1 MSQRS
6 GESTGNIAGG
16 DTAEI
21 GNPMLISNTAIKNR
35 TTVFVLM
42 ALIAV
47 AGIYS
52 YATLPRE
59 SEPDVQ
65 IPFVLVTT
73 GYEGVSPKD
82 VESQVTIK
90 IENEL
95 TGIKGVKEMTS
106 SSAEGSS
113 VVMMEFQPEIRIED
127 ALQYV
132 RDKVDL
138 AKAELPDEADEPIIK
153 EINVADFP
161 ILIISMSGDISPVR
175 LKGIADELEDAI
187 EQVPGVLEADILGAL
202 EREIRLE
209 IDPDRVAAYGLTIP
223 ELLTHLRA
231 ENVNISAGGLETHGT
246 KFNVRLQAE
255 FDKVDDIFG
264 LPLTKRNGKIIY
276 LTDVVTVRDTFKDR
290 ESLARLDGTSSI
302 TINVRKTTG
311 ANIVEVADNVKAV
324 LTEARKQIPA
334 GIRLETI
341 LDKSKDIRLMVADL
355 ENNVVTGL
363 ILVVLVLMAFMGWRS
378 SIIVAIAIPMSMLIS
393 FAVLQLLG
401 YTLNMIVLFSLILAL
416 GMLVDNAIVIVEN
429 IFRHRQMGYG
439 RIEASMKG
447 AAGVAWPVIASTAT
461 TIAAFSPML
470 AWPGLMGEFMKYLPA
485 TLIVTLSSS
494 LFVAL
499 VISPTLCA
507 VLSGHVRKVHERHPF
522 IHAYHG
528 LLDKA
533 VHHWALTL
541 GLVFLMLAGVGTYY
555 WKRGHGIE
563 LFPAFDPRR
572 ALINIRCPQGTNIK
586 ETDRLTRLVEQRL
599 EPWRKRGDLKHIIS
613 NVGGGSGPHVGNI
626 TLLFYDFDDRPRKS
640 SDAVDEIRKSL
651 ADIPG
656 AEIKVE
662 KDKEGPPTGAAVTV
676 RVIGEKYE
684 TLEELSERAKAMIED
699 VPGLV
704 NLRSDLE
711 ATRPELKFDTDRRRT
726 MLLGVNA
733 STIGN
738 FLKACIFGW
747 KVSTYRRFNDEYDIT
762 IRLPE
767 SQRKDIRDIFRLHI
781 PNEAGQPVPIS
792 SLGEFKYHGGFGT
805 INRVDRKRVVT
816 LTGDAEGRLDTDVL
830 KDAQDRLKK
839 LEMPQGYYIRYAGQK
854 EEQDKAMTFLTKAF
868 GFALLLIVLILVGQF
883 NTLSAPLII
892 MTTVILS
899 MIGVLSGLLICRMP
913 FGIIMTGVGV
923 ISLAGVVV
931 NNAIVLLD
939 YTRQLQKRG
948 MDVVA
953 AALEAGATRLRPVLL
968 TAVTT
973 ILGLLPMATG
983 VSVDFHKM
991 ALSTSSESSQW
1002 WASMAIAVIFGLGF
1016 ATVLTL
1022 IVVPTLYVTLYRA
1035 AAHFGLGGLE
1045 KPEEEHAKHVDSLYE

>member
-1 MSQRS
+1 
-6 GESTGNIAGG
+6 
-16 DTAEI
+16 
-21 GNPMLISNTAIKNR
+21 MLISNTAIKNR

-59 SEPDVQ
+59 AAPDVS

-82 VESQVTIK
+82 VESQITIK

-95 TGIKGVKEMTS
+95 TGIKGVKETTS

-113 VVMMEFQPEIRIED
+113 VIMLEFQPEIRIED

-138 AKAELPDEADEPIIK
+138 AKAELPDEADEPVIK
-153 EINVADFP
+153 EINIAEFP
-161 ILIISMSGDISPVR
+161 ILIISLSGDISPVR
-175 LKGIADELEDAI
+175 IKSIADELEDAI

-223 ELLTHLRA
+223 ELLTRLRA

-255 FDKVDDIFG
+255 FDEVDDICG
-264 LPLTKRNGKIIY
+264 LPLTKRNGKIIH

-290 ESLARLDGTSSI
+290 ESLARLDGVGSI

-311 ANIVEVADNVKAV
+311 ANIIEVADNVKAV
-324 LTEARKQIPA
+324 LAEAQKRVPDGVRI
-334 GIRLETI
+334 ETI
-341 LDKSKDIRLMVADL
+341 LDQSKDIRLMVADL

-363 ILVVLVLMAFMGWRS
+363 ILVVIVLMAFMGWRS
-378 SIIVAIAIPMSMLIS
+378 SSIVATAIPMSMLIS

-447 AAGVAWPVIASTAT
+447 AAEVAWPVIASTAT
-461 TIAAFSPML
+461 TIAAFAPMML
-470 AWPGLMGEFMKYLPA
+470 WPGLMGEFMKYLPA

-494 LFVAL
+494 LFVAM

-507 VLSGHVRKVHERHPF
+507 VMSGKVRKVHERHPF

-533 VHHWALTL
+533 VHHWAVTL
-541 GLVFLMLAGVGTYY
+541 GLVFLTLAGAVVYY
-555 WKRGHGIE
+555 SKRGHGIE
-563 LFPAFDPRR
+563 LFPEFDPRR
-572 ALINIRCPQGTNIK
+572 AIINIRCPQGTNIK
-586 ETDRLTRLVEQRL
+586 ETDRLAKLVEQRL
-599 EPWRKRGDLKHIIS
+599 EPWRKRGDLKHVIS
-613 NVGGGSGPHVGNI
+613 NVGSGGGGSMFGGGGSGPHIANM
-626 TLLFYDFDDRPRKS
+626 TLLFYDYDDRPRKS
-640 SDAVDEIRKSL
+640 ADAVDEIRKAMS
-651 ADIPG
+651 DIPG

-676 RVIGEKYE
+676 RIIGEKYE
-684 TLEELSERAKAMIED
+684 TLEELSNRAKAMIED

-711 ATRPELKFDTDRRRT
+711 ATRSELKFDPDRRRT
-726 MLLGVNA
+726 ILLGVN
-733 STIGN
+733 SSIIGN

-762 IRLPE
+762 VRLGE

-781 PNEAGQPVPIS
+781 PNEAGRPVPIS

-816 LTGDAEGRLDTDVL
+816 LTADAEGRLDTEVL

-839 LEMPQGYYIRYAGQK
+839 LEIPEGYYIRYAGQK
-854 EEQDKAMTFLTKAF
+854 EEQEKAAAFLSKAF

-948 MDVVA
+948 MDIVA

-1045 KPEEEHAKHVDSLYE
+1045 KPEEEHADHVKSIY

>member
-1 MSQRS
+1 
-6 GESTGNIAGG
+6 
-16 DTAEI
+16 
-21 GNPMLISNTAIKNR
+21 MLISNAAIKNR

-52 YATLPRE
+52 YVTLPRE
-59 SEPDVQ
+59 AAPD
-65 IPFVLVTT
+65 IATPWVLITT
-73 GYEGVSPKD
+73 TYEGVSPED
-82 VESQVTIK
+82 IESQVTIK

-113 VVMMEFQPEIRIED
+113 VIMLEFQPEIRIED

-138 AKAELPDEADEPIIK
+138 AKAELPPETDEPIIK
-153 EINVADFP
+153 EINVAEFP
-161 ILIISMSGDISPVR
+161 ILIISLTGDISPVR
-175 LKGIADELEDAI
+175 LKAVADELEDAI
-187 EQVPGVLEADILGAL
+187 EQIPGVLEADIMGAL

-223 ELLTHLRA
+223 ELLTRLKA
-231 ENVNISAGGLETHGT
+231 ENVNISAGGLETPGT

-255 FDKVDDIFG
+255 FDKVDDICH
-264 LPLTKRNGKIIY
+264 LPLTERNSKTVY
-276 LTDVVTVRDTFKDR
+276 LTDVATVRDTFKDR
-290 ESLARLDGTSSI
+290 ASLARLDGAGSI

-311 ANIVEVADNVKAV
+311 ANIIKVADNVKTI
-324 LTEARKQIPA
+324 LSEARKQVPA
-334 GIRLETI
+334 GVRLEII
-341 LDKSKDIRLMVADL
+341 LDQSKDIRLMVADL
-355 ENNVVTGL
+355 ENNVITGL
-363 ILVVLVLMAFMGWRS
+363 ILVVIVLMAFMGWRS
-378 SIIVAIAIPMSMLIS
+378 SSIVATAIPMSMLIS

-447 AAGVAWPVIASTAT
+447 AAEVAWPVIASTAT

-507 VLSGHVRKVHERHPF
+507 VMSGKVRKVHDRHPF
-522 IHAYHG
+522 IHAYHR
-528 LLDKA
+528 LLGKA

-541 GLVFLMLAGVGTYY
+541 GLVFLMLAGVMIFY
-555 WKRGHGIE
+555 WKRGHGVE
-563 LFPAFDPRR
+563 LFPKFDPRR
-572 ALINIRCPQGTNIK
+572 ALINIRAPQGTNIN
-586 ETDRLTRLVEQRL
+586 ETDRLTGIVEQRL
-599 EPWRKRGDLKHIIS
+599 EPWRKRGDLKHVIS
-613 NVGGGSGPHVGNI
+613 NVGSGGGSNPHEAYI
-626 TLLFYDFDDRPRKS
+626 TLMFHDFDDRPRKS
-640 SDAVDEIRKSL
+640 ADAVDEIRKALS
-651 ADIPG
+651 DIPG

-662 KDKEGPPTGAAVTV
+662 KEKEGPPTGAAVTV
-676 RVIGEKYE
+676 RIIGEKYE

-711 ATRPELKFDTDRRRT
+711 ATRPELRFDTDRRRT

-738 FLKACIFGW
+738 FMKACIFGW

-762 IRLPE
+762 VRLPE
-767 SQRKDIRDIFRLHI
+767 SQRRDIRNIFRLHI
-781 PNEAGQPVPIS
+781 PNETGQPVPIS

-816 LTGDAEGRLDTDVL
+816 LTGDAEGRLDTKVL

-854 EEQDKAMTFLTKAF
+854 EEQDKAMTFLMKAF

-883 NTLSAPLII
+883 NTLSAPFII
-892 MTTVILS
+892 MTTVLLS

-983 VSVDFHKM
+983 VSFDFHKM

-1035 AAHFGLGGLE
+1035 ASHFGLGGLE
-1045 KPEEEHAKHVDSLYE
+1045 KPEEGHADHVKPIY